1 MATVNA
7 ISVALFNA
15 AAGGY
20 AAQIAR
26 DPNSLANAVGA
37 ILQKS
42 IANETQFAELL
53 LANFGVATSSP
64 VYTQAKR
71 ALEDLAITQGRGQA
85 VVVAIDFLKAQEA
98 AANDYAAVALN
109 FAVKVNQ
116 ATMYSSANPSE
127 LDITKLV
134 SGVTGV
140 DTDQVAISN
149 ALAAVNPAFAYN
161 IDMAVK
167 AAQAQAAID
176 KAGEIA
182 TLKMQSDALLRA
194 ATEKAAA
201 DLKAAND
208 KAVTD
213 AAAAK
218 LANDKA
224 MADAAAALRVAND
237 AIAQAAIRALADKTA
252 AVGGVDKTTDN
263 AAAITAYLKSNAA
276 LLGLT
281 GYEAMT
287 DTQILNLIKFSD
299 NQTTASSVDKT
310 TDNPAAITAYLRSA
324 ASDLGITGTAT
335 MIDAQLL
342 TAIRTV
348 NDAAVAAAVDLT
360 TDNAAAIT
368 AYLRTTASGLGV
380 TGTTTMNNAQL
391 VDAIKTVNDAQIAAT
406 QLGVDNAAAAALKVQ
421 TDLAASNAAAALATA
436 NNTITQLQNQAG
448 KNVALSTENDTVMGV
463 SSGND
468 AVTATDLTY
477 GSDDI
482 VVDTSLLDRDTL
494 TLSIDNKDI
503 TATPVVV
510 GIENVNVNVTSVFA
524 GAELVNQLA
533 FSANNIRNGALNFDV
548 TNGLSVVAGLSV
560 TNVGDAMVL
569 TSSSKFTTVK
579 VSGKDGASLTYT
591 GLPTSADIS
600 SDAGSL
606 KNLTANMNATAAST
620 ITTDATGILILNSA
634 GDITATAATATTATV
649 VSAAQATLTANN
661 ATTVSVTATEE
672 AFVTAN
678 NAAQVTIVAGD
689 GIDASSATAI
699 DSRLTAVNANA
710 STVVVNVS
718 GRTSPVVLDL
728 NGAPN
733 VNRVNVSGAQN
744 VTLKVGLDDVDGLGT
759 STASELDDNLLT
771 VSNTSTGVVI
781 LKVTTTTGRADFSAA
796 NVSNIELAAA
806 LDTADDITVA
816 SGANIVS
823 SFDQPNDLDV
833 YAKNAATPGNTVNIF
848 MKDNA
853 SAAVSGD
860 LAGGVTFH
868 YFATATIT
876 NSDTGSAAVLG
887 PVSSVGGTVL
897 SLTLASGPQ
906 GMSESGA
913 INLGTGTLRA
923 TGVGPIDLGS
933 AVTAN
938 DVAAPDALGA
948 ITLSL
953 VGAGTVGTVVTGS
966 GNDEITIATTKRT
979 TGDYTITTNGGNDNL
994 TLNIAEGFVW
1004 AAGLGYDTL
1013 KTEYSLDLNG
1023 ETVTMT
1029 GVDAI
1034 SLDNSTGVGADA
1046 VTLTINSLTFNSNPV
1061 FTLLG
1066 GGSVVDTLLVKGS
1079 ATADTINAFGVAVEL
1094 NEATLVIYG
1103 YAGNDIITGSEFADT
1118 IVGGVGADVLSGGS
1132 GSDTYIYDSND
1143 VSSNEQIVEVS
1154 GAAGTDTVS
1163 ILSNLDLTPML
1174 ASSFDEIEVMTL
1186 ATNVSASFTGLQL
1199 TGEAIAV
1206 SGNAGGTET
1215 VIVTLGSGETFVSG
1229 LTGGTSLDRI
1239 YYTGVS
1245 GDEVITGG
1253 ALDEIIT
1260 GGAGNDSLT
1269 GNGGVDKYVFSTVAT
1284 NGIDMI
1290 TFGTG
1295 DVLDFSGAASFIGGS
1310 VVDKAVYSAASV
1322 TTTVAAAA
1330 SGDNVLFL
1338 TGVYFPDA
1346 LAIKNAATLFTG
1358 CDTGNVLIVYGATST
1373 SNARIAYATLNDV
1386 GNVTA
1391 ATDLAILVGMP
1402 IGTAATTLGAG
1413 NFIVGV

>member
-26 DPNSLANAVGA
+26 DTNSLANAVGLV
-37 ILQKS
+37 LQKS

-53 LANFGVATSSP
+53 LANFGVALTSP

-85 VVVAIDFLKAQEA
+85 VVTAIDFLKAQES

-127 LDITKLV
+127 LDITKLI

-140 DTDQVAISN
+140 DTDQLAISN
-149 ALAAVNPAFAYN
+149 ALASANPAFAYN
-161 IDMAVK
+161 ITMAVNAAMNQAAAEK
-167 AAQAQAAID
+167 AA
-176 KAGEIA
+176 EIA
-182 TLKMQSDALLRA
+182 TLKMQSDALLKA
-194 ATEKAAA
+194 AADKAAA
-201 DLKAAND
+201 DLKAASD
-208 KAVTD
+208 KAAAD

-218 LANDKA
+218 LASDKA
-224 MADAAAALRVAND
+224 MADAAAALRLAND
-237 AIAQAAIRALADKTA
+237 AAAQAAIRALADKAA
-252 AVGGVDKTTDN
+252 AVSGVDKTTDN
-263 AAAITAYLKSNAA
+263 AAAITAFLKSTAA
-276 LLGLT
+276 NMGLT
-281 GYEAMT
+281 GYESMT
-287 DTQILNLIKFSD
+287 DTQLVNLIKASD
-299 NQTTASSVDKT
+299 NQTVAVTVDKTIDNPSAITAFLRSAASDLGVTGTANMNDAQLLTAVRTVNDAQVAAAVDLT
-310 TDNPAAITAYLRSA
+310 TDNPAAITAYLRNTA
-324 ASDLGITGTAT
+324 AG
-335 MIDAQLL
+335 LL
-342 TAIRTV
+342 V
-348 NDAAVAAAVDLT
+348 PGAA
-360 TDNAAAIT
+360 
-368 AYLRTTASGLGV
+368 
-380 TGTTTMNNAQL
+380 TMNNAQL
-391 VDAIKTVNDAQIAAT
+391 IEAIKTVNDAQVAAT
-406 QLGVDNAAAAALKVQ
+406 QLGIDNAAAAALKVQ
-421 TDLAASNAAAALATA
+421 TDLAASNAATALANA
-436 NNTITQLQNQAG
+436 NATISQLQNQAG
-448 KNVALSTENDTVMGV
+448 KNVALSTDNDTVMGV

-468 AVTATDLTY
+468 TVTATDLTY

-524 GAELVNQLA
+524 GADLVNQLA
-533 FSANNIRNGALNFDV
+533 FNANNIRNGSLNFDV
-548 TNGLSVVAGLSV
+548 TNAASVVSGLSA
-560 TNVGDAMVL
+560 TNVADGMVL
-569 TSSSKFTTVK
+569 TSTGKFTTVK
-579 VSGKDGASLTYT
+579 VSGKDGASITYT
-591 GLPTSADIS
+591 GLPTSADIA

-606 KNLTANMNATAAST
+606 RSLTANMNGTTAST
-620 ITTDATGILILNSA
+620 FTTDATGVLVLNSA

-649 VSAAQATLTANN
+649 VSAAQATVIANN
-661 ATTVSVTATEE
+661 AATVSVTSTEE
-672 AFVTAN
+672 ALVTAN
-678 NAAQVTIVAGD
+678 RASQVTIVAGD
-689 GIDASSATAI
+689 GIDTSSATPI
-699 DSRLTAVNANA
+699 DSSLTSANT

-718 GRTSPVVLDL
+718 GRTSAVVLDL
-728 NGAPN
+728 NAAPN
-733 VNRVNVSGAQN
+733 VNRVNVSGAQD

-759 STASELDDNLLT
+759 STASVLDDNLLT
-771 VSNTSTGVVI
+771 VYNTSTGVVT
-781 LKVTTTTGRADFSAA
+781 LKVTTTHGRADFSAA
-796 NVSNIELAAA
+796 NVNSIELAAD
-806 LDTADDITVA
+806 LDTTDDITVA
-816 SGANIVS
+816 SGANVVS
-823 SFDQPNDLDV
+823 SFDQPNDLDL
-833 YAKNAATPGNTVNIF
+833 YAKNSATPGNTVNVF

-853 SAAVSGD
+853 SAGVTGD

-948 ITLSL
+948 ITLGL
-953 VGAGTVGTVVTGS
+953 VGVGTVGTVVTGS
-966 GNDEITIATTKRT
+966 GNDAITIDTVKRT
-979 TGDYTITTNGGNDNL
+979 TGDYTITTNGGNDSL
-994 TLNIAEGFVW
+994 TLNIVEGFTW

-1013 KTEYSLDLNG
+1013 KTEYSLDLSG
-1023 ETVTMT
+1023 ETISMS

-1034 SLDNSTGVGADA
+1034 SLDNTTLVGADA
-1046 VTLTINSLTFNSNPV
+1046 VTLTISSTTFNSNPV

-1066 GGSVVDTLLVKGS
+1066 GGSVADTLLVKGS
-1079 ATADTINAFGVAVEL
+1079 ANADTINASGVAVEL
-1094 NEATLVIYG
+1094 NEATLAIYG
-1103 YAGNDIITGSEFADT
+1103 YAGNDIITGTEFADT
-1118 IVGGVGADVLSGGS
+1118 IVGGLGADILTGGS
-1132 GSDTYIYDSND
+1132 GGDTYVYDSND
-1143 VSSNEQIVEVS
+1143 VSTNEQIVEVA
-1154 GAAGTDTVS
+1154 GASGTDTVS
-1163 ILSNLDLTPML
+1163 ILNNLDLTPML
-1174 ASSFDEIEVMTL
+1174 ASSFDEIEAITL

-1199 TGEAIAV
+1199 TGETIAI
-1206 SGNAGGTET
+1206 SGTAGGTET

-1229 LTGGTSLDRI
+1229 LTGGTNLDRV

-1245 GDEVITGG
+1245 GDEVITGS

-1260 GGAGNDSLT
+1260 GGSGNDTLT
-1269 GNGGVDKYVFSTVAT
+1269 GNAGVDRYVFSTAAT
-1284 NGIDMI
+1284 NGTDMI

-1295 DVLDFSGAASFIGGS
+1295 DVLDFSGTGTFIGGS

-1338 TGVYFPDA
+1338 TGTYFADA

-1358 CDTGNVLIVYGATST
+1358 CDTGNVLIVYGANST
-1373 SNARIAYATLNDV
+1373 ANARIAFATLNDV

-1402 IGTAATTLGAG
+1402 IGTAATSLVAGSFILG
-1413 NFIVGV
+1413 V